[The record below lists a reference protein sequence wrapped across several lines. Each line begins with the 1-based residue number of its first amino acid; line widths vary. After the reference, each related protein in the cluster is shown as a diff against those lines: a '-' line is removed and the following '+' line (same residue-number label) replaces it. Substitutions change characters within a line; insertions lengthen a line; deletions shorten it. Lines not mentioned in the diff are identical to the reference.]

1 MKFLCLECDDV
12 MSFAERQIPGDGTLA
27 AVFECGSCG
36 REMAMLTNPMET
48 QLVSGMGVKIG
59 GRTVPE
65 QPMEITRTTLA
76 ETRDDAFVPTVEE
89 REGGDVRDGADAPD
103 AGETPDSAERPDRR
117 RAAAPT
123 GGARGSPPSPPGAS
137 APRADGGSGR
147 ADGAVRVHWTPDA
160 VDRLQRVPRF
170 VRGMVK
176 RIYTDYARE
185 RGIEEITPDTMDRAR
200 TDLGL
205 EGM

>member
-1 MKFLCLECDDV
+1 MKFLCLECDRV

-27 AVFECGSCG
+27 AVFSCDGCG

-65 QPMEITRTTLA
+65 QPMEITRTTLEEA
-76 ETRDDAFVPTVEE
+76 RDDAFEPPTEEGPREASEPGIPGEGDARPGGKRPGTVE
-89 REGGDVRDGADAPD
+89 
-103 AGETPDSAERPDRR
+103 
-117 RAAAPT
+117 
-123 GGARGSPPSPPGAS
+123 
-137 APRADGGSGR
+137 
-147 ADGAVRVHWTPDA
+147 WTPEA
-160 VDRLQRVPRF
+160 LDRLQNVPRF

-185 RGIEEITPDTMDRAR
+185 RSIAEMTPETMDRAR
-200 TDLGL
+200 SDLGL